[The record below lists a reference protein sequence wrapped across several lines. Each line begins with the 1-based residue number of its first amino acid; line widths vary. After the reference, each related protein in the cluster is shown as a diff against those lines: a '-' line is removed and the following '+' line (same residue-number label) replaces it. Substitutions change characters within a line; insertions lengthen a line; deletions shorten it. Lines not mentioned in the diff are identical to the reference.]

1 MTQGGGVSWILIYPL
16 YVVIFFC
23 NSFIKFTWKKNDKK
37 DVSKNMSCC
46 HFLLITVIAIMLIYK
61 HCMKSVSIWINTA
74 LHFPAF
80 RLNMKRYSASLRIQ
94 SEWGKMQT
102 RKTLNTDTFYTVKEF
117 FKNIKMSKMLL
128 RIAFVKLIIFCF
140 FSNVTQYDTE
150 VMN

>member
-1 MTQGGGVSWILIYPL
+1 MAQGGGVSWILIYPL

-140 FSNVTQYDTE
+140 FSNVTQYNTE

>member
-1 MTQGGGVSWILIYPL
+1 MNFDIPTLCCD
-16 YVVIFFC
+16 FFC

-128 RIAFVKLIIFCF
+128 RIAFVKLIIFCL
-140 FSNVTQYDTE
+140 FSKVTQYNTE
-150 VMN
+150 VKN

>member
-1 MTQGGGVSWILIYPL
+1 MGGSWILIYPL

-46 HFLLITVIAIMLIYK
+46 K
-61 HCMKSVSIWINTA
+61 HCMKSVCIWIYSA

-80 RLNMKRYSASLRIQ
+80 RLNMKRYSASLCIQ

-102 RKTLNTDTFYTVKEF
+102 WKTLNTGTFYAVKE
-117 FKNIKMSKMLL
+117 FKNIKMRKMLL
-128 RIAFVKLIIFCF
+128 RIAFVKLIIFCL
-140 FSNVTQYDTE
+140 FSKVTQYNTE
-150 VMN
+150 VKN